1 MILVD
6 SNIWI
11 DVIQE
16 DPVWLDWSLAQ
27 LQQARASNRV
37 VINPIIYAELAPT
50 YDEPEQLDYFLKVAK
65 ATLKPLP
72 RSAAYAAGRAF
83 LQYHQK
89 HDTKTGVLPDFFI
102 GAHAQTEGLPILT
115 RDMARYTTYFPTVKL
130 IAP

>member
-72 RSAAYAAGRAF
+72 RPAAYVAGRAF
-83 LQYHQK
+83 LQYRRK
-89 HDTKTGVLPDFFI
+89 RGTKTGVLPDFFI
-102 GAHAQTEGLPILT
+102 GAHAQTEGWPILT
-115 RDMARYTTYFPTVKL
+115 RDVARYATYFPNVKL

>member
-27 LQQARASNRV
+27 LQQARATNRV
-37 VINPIIYAELAPT
+37 VINPIIYAELAAT
-50 YDEPEQLDYFLKVAK
+50 YDEPKQLDHFLKVAK
-65 ATLKPLP
+65 ATLQPLP
-72 RSAAYAAGRAF
+72 RPAAYAAGRAF
-83 LQYHQK
+83 LQYRQK
-89 HDTKTGVLPDFFI
+89 RGTKTGVLPDFFI
-102 GAHAQTEGLPILT
+102 GAHAQTEGWTILT
-115 RDMARYTTYFPTVKL
+115 RDVARYATYFPNVKL

>member
-27 LQQARASNRV
+27 LQQARVSNRV

-72 RSAAYAAGRAF
+72 RQQPPPPAGLSCSTAKSAAPKRACCQTFLLVPTRKQKAG
-83 LQYHQK
+83 LS
-89 HDTKTGVLPDFFI
+89 
-102 GAHAQTEGLPILT
+102 
-115 RDMARYTTYFPTVKL
+115 
-130 IAP
+130 